1 MQIEQINKKQVFIL
15 TEDTGVKI
23 GVSYST
29 PQAVKYDG
37 VTFIT
42 ENFYSATTSHHKTDI
57 LRRFNAINPVEVQHE
72 TINLLVKAAANPE
85 AISYLTDEILKEYFK
100 KEELKDAVNGQ
111 GNLYQALKN
120 CIRVREDRQT
130 YKNGNALYK
139 TTYKT
144 NYVLVSN
151 VYVVR
156 TIRSI
161 KTRTKP
167 FYTNKGIKTDGTH
180 YKHTVKTRIKNN
192 RW

>member
-1 MQIEQINKKQVFIL
+1 MQIEQINKKQAYIL
-15 TEDTGVKI
+15 TEETGAKI

-42 ENFYSATTSHHKTDI
+42 ENFYSVTTSHHKIDI
-57 LRRFNAINPVEVQHE
+57 LRRFNTINPVEVQQE

-85 AISYLTDEILKEYFK
+85 AIEYLTKEILKEYFK

-120 CIRVREDRQT
+120 CITIRQDRQT

-144 NYVLVSN
+144 NYILVSN
-151 VYVVR
+151 VYIVR

-161 KTRTKP
+161 KTKTP
-167 FYTNKGIKTDGTH
+167 AFYTNAGVKTDGTH
-180 YKHTVKTRIKNN
+180 YTHTVKTRIKN